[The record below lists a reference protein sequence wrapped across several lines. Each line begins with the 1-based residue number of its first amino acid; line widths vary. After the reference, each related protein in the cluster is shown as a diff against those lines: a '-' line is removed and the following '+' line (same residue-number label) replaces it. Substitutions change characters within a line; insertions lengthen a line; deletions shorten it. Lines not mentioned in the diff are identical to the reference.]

1 MKKGTIS
8 IQTKIKTKKREKAI
22 SDAIHKDVT
31 IAFQDLILSLAEK
44 KTDKK

>member
-1 MKKGTIS
+1 MKNGTIC

-22 SDAIHKDVT
+22 SDAFHKDVT

-44 KTDKK
+44 KIDKK